1 LYARYA
7 ANIYTYHFI
16 SIPSPLHSFISSF
29 KPSFFANLPTAA
41 PSFSSFS
48 GLITWIT
55 RTATLSDVYNC
66 HADVVTVIADDE
78 DDDVDGCVSATQGPR
93 GEPGVNGIDGRHGQ
107 PGLPGSQVSRG
118 HFKLYAL

>member
-1 LYARYA
+1 MPL
-7 ANIYTYHFI
+7 TFI
-16 SIPSPLHSFISSF
+16 LIILLVFHHPFTLSFQASNLLFLQTFPL
-29 KPSFFANLPTAA
+29 L

-66 HADVVTVIADDE
+66 HAHAVTVIVDDE
-78 DDDVDGCVSATQGPR
+78 DDDDDVDGCVSATQGPR